1 MRKGNLKSS
10 QKYLVIGVVCMGILF
25 TGCGN
30 TIPDMTAEQQELIS
44 QYAANLLISYDS
56 NQKSRLVDLTDTSEE
71 STPENTTD
79 AVEEVEGSET
89 LPEESESQEQLEEN
103 TENSAEDNT
112 ESITET
118 ESQEVSYL
126 TIAEVLNLPE
136 NITLEYKNV
145 VESAYYPIDQT
156 NEIFFSLDAS
166 AGNSLLVYQFV
177 LKNQSQEDVYLDFF
191 SQDISFR
198 LQYTDGSKKK
208 ILTTLL
214 DDDLATF
221 VGDIY
226 AGESLPLVII
236 VEVTQSEAQT
246 LSADSLTAQGTNGTG
261 MLLLK

>member
-1 MRKGNLKSS
+1 MRKGNLKRS
-10 QKYLVIGVVCMGILF
+10 QKCLVICGVFMSILF

-56 NQKSRLVDLTDTSEE
+56 NQKSRLVDLTETVEE
-71 STPENTTD
+71 STQENATD
-79 AVEEVEGSET
+79 AVEAVEESET
-89 LPEESESQEQLEEN
+89 LPEETESQEQVEEN
-103 TENSAEDNT
+103 TEGTA
-112 ESITET
+112 ET

-136 NITLEYKNV
+136 NITLEYNNV

-156 NEIFFSLDAS
+156 NEMFFSLDAS

-177 LKNQSQEDVYLDFF
+177 LKNQSQEDIYLDFF
-191 SQDISFR
+191 SQDISYR

-214 DDDLATF
+214 DDDLSTF
-221 VGDIY
+221 VGDIT

-236 VEVTQSEAQT
+236 VEVAQSEAET
-246 LSADSLTAQGTNGTG
+246 LIADSLIVQGDKGTG
-261 MLLLK
+261 SLSLQ